1 MIINGGEIHTAAE
14 AFLIK
19 SHNALIDLKNTNIQS
34 GKGILV
40 KTIINDDPCT
50 TKVTEDVYGVNVRM
64 KDMEIEGDLIHGD
77 SERTMWVELTSTL
90 IKGKMENVT
99 LAMNTGSKWVAT
111 ADSSITLI
119 TDINTAQIDAPEGVT
134 ITAIASETA
143 EYTLASGGKFVVTE
157 K

>member
-1 MIINGGEIHTAAE
+1 
-14 AFLIK
+14 
-19 SHNALIDLKNTNIQS
+19 
-34 GKGILV
+34 
-40 KTIINDDPCT
+40 
-50 TKVTEDVYGVNVRM
+50 
-64 KDMEIEGDLIHGD
+64 
-77 SERTMWVELTSTL
+77 
-90 IKGKMENVT
+90 MENVT

>member
-1 MIINGGEIHTAAE
+1 
-14 AFLIK
+14 
-19 SHNALIDLKNTNIQS
+19 
-34 GKGILV
+34 
-40 KTIINDDPCT
+40 
-50 TKVTEDVYGVNVRM
+50 
-64 KDMEIEGDLIHGD
+64 
-77 SERTMWVELTSTL
+77 
-90 IKGKMENVT
+90 
-99 LAMNTGSKWVAT
+99 MNTGSKWVAT